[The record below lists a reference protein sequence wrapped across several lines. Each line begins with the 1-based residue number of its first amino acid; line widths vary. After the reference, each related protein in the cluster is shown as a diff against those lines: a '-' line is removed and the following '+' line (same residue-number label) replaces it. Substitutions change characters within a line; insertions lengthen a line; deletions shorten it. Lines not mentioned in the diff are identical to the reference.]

1 MRAFLISFA
10 LAFAVTTTVQAQN
23 TVSVSPKFRDGALF
37 ACEVAFD
44 NYLQDTAYL
53 QAADVHVA
61 GSWAVNFFPDRGIFG
76 MLKLGVAP
84 LDGTARIAP
93 TDGYIINGY
102 VSNKAD
108 QKFAIDSDTPGFE
121 LFGFDATGD
130 NTLQAIIAPGDQ
142 GQFTV
147 AYTLEGGS
155 MPTTFQV
162 ILSDDQ
168 AASYSDCLG
177 ALVQIARD

>member
-1 MRAFLISFA
+1 MRALLIGTA
-10 LAFAVTTTVQAQN
+10 LAITVTSAVHAQD
-23 TVSVSPKFRDGALF
+23 TASVSPKFRDGELF

-61 GSWAVNFFPDRGIFG
+61 GSWAVSFFPGLGIWG

-84 LDGTARIAP
+84 LDGAGRIAP
-93 TDGYIINGY
+93 TDGYVINGY

-108 QKFAIDSDTPGFE
+108 RQFAIDSDTPGFK
-121 LFGFDATGD
+121 LFGFDATAG
-130 NTLQAIIAPGDQ
+130 NTLNAIIAPGVQ

-147 AYTLEGGS
+147 AYTFEGGS
-155 MPTTFQV
+155 MPTTFEV
-162 ILSDDQ
+162 ILSDEQ
-168 AASYSDCLG
+168 VARYSDCLG
-177 ALVQIARD
+177 ALFQVARD